1 MSTTLAGFLD
11 LTITTGCWGLAAKE
25 TQEESFQAGEE
36 EILIANH
43 DNESKACRDLSLL
56 IYVSSQAQQT
66 LTVLTNLN
74 TRSKKTKWKG
84 SF

>member
-11 LTITTGCWGLAAKE
+11 LTIMTGCWGLAAKE
-25 TQEESFQAGEE
+25 TQEEYFQGGEE

-43 DNESKACRDLSLL
+43 DNESKACRHLSLL

-66 LTVLTNLN
+66 LIVLTNLN